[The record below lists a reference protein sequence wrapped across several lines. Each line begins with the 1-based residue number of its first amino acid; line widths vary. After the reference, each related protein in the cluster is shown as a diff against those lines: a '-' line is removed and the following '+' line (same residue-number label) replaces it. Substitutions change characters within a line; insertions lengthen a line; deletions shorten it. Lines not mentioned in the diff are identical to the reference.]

1 MRYLSIILTFL
12 VGFSTVALGQNNNND
27 EVSAETYER
36 MIQNSF
42 EINLRELAIKT
53 LDLTEDQIIEFT
65 PLYMDYM
72 DEKAELMDDR
82 LAMIEKYEAELSEE
96 KDSEA
101 DKNEER
107 AEFVEDYWQI
117 DIDEMQLKNNFFDKF
132 EDVIP
137 YEKAMRFFDIEEA
150 FRSRIARAEL
160 IAVMPVMVELEP
172 IMVAYDTE
180 KRSFDNW
187 KTINIDGE
195 VGLDHEF
202 THDGLDKL
210 LSFTEA
216 MVTMEGIDVNNFE
229 ARKNDIMKLADGLT
243 KNWTSTDHA
252 DKAKKAFEHTAD
264 LIADIESNANVKL
277 SGNQISDLKKAAS
290 AINPGELMTNQKEEV
305 YTFFD
310 HAQKVMNALSNN
322 IAMNSYKNYDLR

>member
-1 MRYLSIILTFL
+1 MG
-12 VGFSTVALGQNNNND
+12 VSTIALGQNGD

-36 MIQNSF
+36 MIQNAF
-42 EINLRELAIKT
+42 EIDLRKLAINT

-82 LAMIEKYEAELSEE
+82 LAMIEKYEAELSE
-96 KDSEA
+96 KGDSEA

-117 DIDEMQLKNNFFDKF
+117 DIDEMQLKNNYFDKL

-137 YEKAMRFFDIEEA
+137 YEKAIRFFDIEEA

-160 IAVMPVMVELEP
+160 VAVMPVMVELEP
-172 IMVAYDTE
+172 IMVAYDLE
-180 KRSFDNW
+180 KKSFNNW
-187 KTINIDGE
+187 KTINIDGK

-202 THDGLDKL
+202 THDGLEKL
-210 LSFTEA
+210 LSYAES
-216 MVTMEGIDVNNFE
+216 MVTMEGINVDNFE
-229 ARKNDIMKLADGLT
+229 ARKNDIMKLADALT
-243 KNWTSTDHA
+243 QNWTSTDHA

-264 LIADIESNANVKL
+264 LIAAIESEADVNL
-277 SGNQISDLKKAAS
+277 SDSQISDLKKAAS
-290 AINPGELMTNQKEEV
+290 AINSSALMTNQKEKV

-322 IAMNSYKNYDLR
+322 IAMKSYERYDVR